1 MIKENES
8 EFRQSNIHI
17 WQKDNLGEGTTI
29 VVLDEG
35 FLPFPYMADSVTVM
49 DFGYDGDKERDY
61 GHGSAVLAV
70 GYQIAPK
77 GNIIYMPFNSVKSDQ
92 KWDMLEWIIK
102 HSEEIDVITMSLN
115 WADIIAR
122 KYFDTIKWLEIPFFV
137 ASGNDGDREDGV
149 NAPANFDYTIAVG
162 AYNDGTKSLAS
173 YTNGGPELD
182 CVAFSATHMLNSRG
196 EVMTQSGTSF
206 STPYAAF
213 ASRLYM
219 SWRKR
224 NGFPKMKLKE
234 CKEWIRQ
241 NAYDLV
247 PNNSRS
253 ELKVGFDNAS
263 GWGLF
268 RLPPEVLVIQQPEP
282 EKPVEVAPSVPD
294 EVPSVPDGVP
304 TVSEPITTVP
314 ALRLIIDAGHG
325 GLDTG
330 GYYKGY
336 REKDLN
342 IVIAKRVKELLKRF
356 KPHMT
361 REDDITIIWDKRAA
375 MIKDKYDYCISIHFN
390 IGEGEGVE
398 AIHSHLSSKGKT
410 LATQIVNGINETAG
424 IPKRPNAVY
433 SKKNTAGQDYYYM
446 HRLTGNTVT
455 VIVECMFLD
464 NPHEND
470 INKLNVEKIA
480 QGIANGFIKF
490 AGIPVIAN
498 PPKTNPVTI
507 RKYDSNI
514 HVFETSKGMI
524 VDQDKGV
531 RFVREKLTKI
541 MNDKIAAG
549 EKILAGIN
557 CGFFNSDK
565 TSEHIGEDI
574 DEGKYYN
581 PPTINSV
588 EFTYYKDGH
597 TEITNRHGYDQVVLS
612 RIQGTAHWSIGT
624 SYSLVKDGKINL
636 MLTEKYAH
644 SGNKEPR
651 TMIGQKADG
660 TFVLAV
666 ADGRSTVS
674 KGMTA
679 QEQAEFMLSMGCI
692 NAVNLDGGG
701 SSVMAVVKSGNPV
714 IVNKPSD
721 DTERLIGSVILV
733 KGV

>member
-1 MIKENES
+1 MIEKNRSAFEITNVLK
-8 EFRQSNIHI
+8 
-17 WQKDNLGEGTTI
+17 WQQDNLGEGTTI

-35 FLPFPYMADSVTVM
+35 LEPHKHMTQQVEVM
-49 DFGYDGDKERDY
+49 TFGEVKPNTPKI
-61 GHGSAVLAV
+61 GHGSGVMAIIHE
-70 GYQIAPK
+70 IAPK
-77 GNIIYMPFNSVKSDQ
+77 ARIVYFPFNNVGREQ
-92 KWDMLEWIIK
+92 KFEMLQWIIDN
-102 HSEEIDVITMSLN
+102 SEDVDWITMSMT
-115 WADIIAR
+115 WYAPIAR
-122 KYFDTIKWLEIPFFV
+122 EYFDTIKWLKIPFTV
-137 ASGNDGDREDGV
+137 ASGNDGDISKGGV
-149 NAPANFDYTIAVG
+149 SSPADFDYTLAIGSAGVG
-162 AYNDGTKSLAS
+162 YKVQAGYS
-173 YTNGGPELD
+173 NGGKELMCIAPVILAPNATNPE
-182 CVAFSATHMLNSRG
+182 FSR
-196 EVMTQSGTSF
+196 SGTSF
-206 STPYAAF
+206 ATPFVAGAG
-213 ASRLYM
+213 SLYS
-219 SWRKR
+219 SWRRR
-224 NGFPKMKLKE
+224 NKLPKLIHEDSIDLIK
-234 CKEWIRQ
+234 Q
-241 NAYDLV
+241 NALDIT
-247 PNNSRS
+247 S
-253 ELKVGFDNAS
+253 EKYPEVYKVGHDYPT

-268 RLPPEVLVIQQPEP
+268 RLPSEIPVIKQPEP
-282 EKPVEVAPSVPD
+282 EKPVEVVSFVPD

-342 IVIAKRVKELLKRF
+342 IVIAKRVKELLKNF

-375 MIKDKYDYCISIHFN
+375 MIKNKYDYCISIHFN

-455 VIVECMFLD
+455 IIVECMFLD
-464 NPHEND
+464 NPYEND

-612 RIQGTAHWSIGT
+612 RIQATAHWSIGT

-666 ADGRSTVS
+666 ADGRSSVS
-674 KGMTA
+674 KGMTP

-721 DTERLIGSVILV
+721 GTERLIGSVILV